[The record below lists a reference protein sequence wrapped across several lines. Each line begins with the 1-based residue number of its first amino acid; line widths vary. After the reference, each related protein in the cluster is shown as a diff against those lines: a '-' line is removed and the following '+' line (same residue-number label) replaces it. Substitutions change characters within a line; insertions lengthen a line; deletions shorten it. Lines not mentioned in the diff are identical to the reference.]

1 MLFAKIEER
10 IEQYRAFLDELAYEP
25 VLSLALEAAHTKEI
39 FRKPPDGLDYT
50 EITLPYAYG
59 EEWTTYWFRSKV
71 SMKKAREVRELFLHL
86 RTNADSL
93 VFLNGRPFA
102 ALNPFHEKVR
112 IPDWARAGSTLRF
125 DIEAYAGH
133 RYPGE
138 HPLLPDR
145 VILTLDHQVADYPI
159 LLDGGRLVT
168 KNPVVYH
175 LSYDVRV
182 LFGLARELPEDS
194 LRRNRLLK
202 GLYDALMEIHFT
214 SRGEQLEAEC
224 ARASAAIAP
233 LLQAR
238 NSVTT
243 PTIDLVGHA
252 HIDHAWLWPLWETER
267 KVARTFA
274 NMATL
279 AEEFDEFVF
288 MQSQP
293 AQLAILERE
302 YPEIFERVRAAFERG
317 QWEPNGGMWIEADC
331 NLSGGESLIRQ
342 FLVGK
347 AATREMLGYEG
358 DTLWLPDVFGYAACL
373 PQILAG
379 CEIDYFVTSK
389 INWNDTTR
397 FPYDTFVWYGIDGT
411 GVATHFI
418 TSRVNG
424 YNGRVDPHSLND
436 AWKNVQHKEIQDR
449 LIKPIG
455 EGDGGG
461 GTMRADLEQARRLQD
476 LEGAPRTR
484 WSKISE
490 SLGKIFARREEL
502 PEWRGELYL
511 ELHRGTY
518 TTQART
524 KRHNR
529 KLELALRDAEFLSVA
544 ACRLLPGPPVAQGE
558 GRAGAAYPAEQL
570 LQAWKLLLTNQFHD
584 IIPGSSITAVYRDS
598 ESSYA
603 AVGAAV
609 NEIVSEA
616 LAKIGSGTPL
626 THASLLTD
634 YLPAE
639 GGGAT
644 DMDAWPERLV
654 VWNTLSWERRD
665 VVRFKAPEDA
675 KDVPVELLADG
686 RTVPSQLGPSLDG
699 EEMIH
704 AMVAVPSMGWSALS
718 VRESSAPTTAVE
730 PISVQGRSIETPYY
744 AVEFDDS
751 MRMVSMVERETGRE
765 LVADG
770 AGFNVLGLFED
781 VPVRWDAWD
790 IDADYELKR
799 LDEIILESSEI
810 VSHGPLFLQLR
821 NRYRVG
827 SRSSLVQDLFFYAHS
842 RRVDFETQ
850 VDWREDHRM
859 LKAAF
864 ETGMH
869 AQSVRCEVQYGN
881 VLRPNHA
888 NRPADRAQFEFCA
901 HKWVAVGDS
910 TGGVAL
916 LNDCKYGYDSS
927 GGTMRI
933 TLLRSP
939 KAPDPDAD
947 MGTHRFTYS
956 ILPYH
961 GRFSVAEVV
970 RPAYELNSPAIVA
983 QGGEQFPKS
992 GSLFSV
998 DNPNIILEA
1007 VKQSEDGRGIIVR
1020 LYEASG
1026 GAGAAILSTGFEIG
1040 EVFETNML
1048 ERSESAL
1055 EHGPQRVRLRFRAFE
1070 IKTLKIVQTANAPHL
1085 R

>member
-1 MLFAKIEER
+1 MLPAKIEER
-10 IEQYRAFLDELAYEP
+10 IEQYETFLEELAYEP
-25 VLSLALEAAHTKEI
+25 VTGLELKAARTKEL
-39 FRKPPDGLDYT
+39 FRKPPEELAY
-50 EITLPYAYG
+50 EPITLPYAYG
-59 EEWTTYWFRSKV
+59 EEWTSYWFRTEVSTAKV
-71 SMKKAREVRELFLHL
+71 REDRELFLHL
-86 RTNADSL
+86 RTHADSL

-112 IPDWARAGSTLRF
+112 IPDWARAERILRF

-145 VILTLDHQVADYPI
+145 VILTLGHQVPDYPI
-159 LLDGGRLVT
+159 LLDVGRLVT

-175 LSYDVRV
+175 LYYDVLTLYGV
-182 LFGLARELPEDS
+182 AQELPEDS
-194 LRRNRLLK
+194 LRRNRVLK
-202 GLYDALMEIHFT
+202 GLYEALMGIHFT
-214 SRGEQLEAEC
+214 SRGEKLETEC
-224 ARASAAIAP
+224 ARASAALAP

-243 PTIDLVGHA
+243 PTIDLIGHA
-252 HIDHAWLWPLWETER
+252 HIDHAWLWPIRETQR

-288 MQSQP
+288 LQSQP
-293 AQLAILERE
+293 AQLAIIERE
-302 YPEIFERVRAAFERG
+302 YPEIFERVRAAFERR
-317 QWEPNGGMWIEADC
+317 QWEPNGGMWVEADC

-347 AATREMLGYEG
+347 AATQEMLGYEG

-397 FPYDTFVWYGIDGT
+397 FPYDTFTWYGIDGT

-436 AWKNVQHKEIQDR
+436 AWKHVQHKEIQDR

-484 WSKISE
+484 WSRISD
-490 SLGKIFARREEL
+490 SLEKIFARREEL

-529 KLELALRDAEFLSVA
+529 KLELALRDAEFLAAVA
-544 ACRLLPGPPVAQGE
+544 CCIPTASPAATDGAHAQGAP
-558 GRAGAAYPAEQL
+558 RASYPAARL

-584 IIPGSSITAVYRDS
+584 IIPGSSIGAVYRDS
-598 ESSYA
+598 ETSYS
-603 AVGAAV
+603 AVGAAA

-616 LAKIGSGTPL
+616 LSSMGSGKPLSHGSLLADYASDPL
-626 THASLLTD
+626 TNGL
-634 YLPAE
+634 
-639 GGGAT
+639 
-644 DMDAWPERLV
+644 PERLI
-654 VWNTLSWERRD
+654 VWNTLSWKRRD
-665 VVRFKAPEDA
+665 IVRFKLPETA
-675 KDVPVELLADG
+675 GRRPVELLAG
-686 RTVPSQLGPSLDG
+686 GERLPTQATTSLDG
-699 EEMIH
+699 EGMMH
-704 AMVAVPSMGWSALS
+704 AMVTVPSMGWTELS
-718 VRESSAPTTAVE
+718 LRKAEAPIE
-730 PISVQGRSIETPYY
+730 PDGLISMQGRSLETPYY
-744 AVEFDDS
+744 SIEFDES
-751 MRMVSMVERETGRE
+751 MRIVSMVERGTGRE
-765 LVADG
+765 LVAKG
-770 AGFNVLGLFED
+770 AAFNALELFED

-790 IDADYELKR
+790 IDADYDRKR
-799 LDEIILESSEI
+799 LDEVVLESSEV
-810 VSHGPLFLQLR
+810 VSHGALFLQLR

-827 SRSSLVQDLFFYAHS
+827 NRSSLVQDLFFYAHL

-859 LKAAF
+859 LKASF
-864 ETGMH
+864 ETGVH
-869 AQSVRCEVQYGN
+869 TQAVRCEVQYGN

-901 HKWVAVGDS
+901 HKWIAVGDS
-910 TGGVAL
+910 TAGVAL
-916 LNDCKYGYDSS
+916 LNDCKYGHDSS
-927 GGTMRI
+927 GGTMRL

-956 ILPYH
+956 ILPYQ
-961 GRFSVAEVV
+961 GSFSVTEVV
-970 RPAYELNSPAIVA
+970 RPAYELNSPALVA
-983 QGGEQFPKS
+983 GAGEHFPGS
-992 GSLFSV
+992 GSLFSL

-1007 VKQSEDGRGIIVR
+1007 VKQSEDERGIIVR
-1020 LYEASG
+1020 VYEASG
-1026 GAGAAILSTGFEIG
+1026 GEGAAGLSTGFEVG

-1048 ERSESAL
+1048 ERSERSL
-1055 EHGPQRVRLRFRAFE
+1055 EHERDRVPLQFRAFE
-1070 IKTLKIVQTANAPHL
+1070 IKTLKIVQKANAQRL

>member
-1 MLFAKIEER
+1 MLFSKISER
-10 IEQYRAFLDELAYEP
+10 IEQYETFLEGLAYEQ
-25 VLSLALEAAHTKEI
+25 VAGLSFEAASTKEI
-39 FRKPPDGLDYT
+39 FREPPQELDYAKV
-50 EITLPYAYG
+50 TLPYAYG
-59 EEWTTYWFRSKV
+59 EEWTTFWFRSEVSISKV
-71 SMKKAREVRELFLHL
+71 REDRELFLHL
-86 RTNADSL
+86 RTHADSL
-93 VFLNGRPFA
+93 VFLDGRPFA

-112 IPDWARAGSTLRF
+112 IPDWARDQRKLRI
-125 DIEAYAGH
+125 DIESYAGH

-145 VILTLDHQVADYPI
+145 VILTLDHQVPDYPV
-159 LLDGGRLVT
+159 LLEVGQLVT

-175 LSYDVRV
+175 LFYDVKTLYGV
-182 LFGLARELPEDS
+182 AKELPEDS

-202 GLYDALMEIHFT
+202 GLYDALMGVHFT
-214 SRGEQLEAEC
+214 SRGEELETEC

-238 NSVTT
+238 NSATT
-243 PTIDLVGHA
+243 PTIDLIGHA
-252 HIDHAWLWPLWETER
+252 HIDHAWLWPIWETER
-267 KVARTFA
+267 KAARTFA

-293 AQLAILERE
+293 AQLAIIERE

-397 FPYDTFVWYGIDGT
+397 FPYDTFIWYGIDGT

-418 TSRVNG
+418 TSRIHG
-424 YNGRVDPHSLND
+424 YNGRVDPRSLND
-436 AWKNVQHKEIQDR
+436 AWKNVQHKEVQDR

-461 GTMRADLEQARRLQD
+461 GTMRSDLEHARRLQD

-484 WSKISE
+484 WSKISD
-490 SLGKIFARREEL
+490 SLEKIFERREEL

-518 TTQART
+518 TTQAHT

-529 KLELALRDAEFLSVA
+529 KLELGLRDAEFLSVA
-544 ACRLLPGPPVAQGE
+544 ARVTGATQAPYPAARLLE
-558 GRAGAAYPAEQL
+558 
-570 LQAWKLLLTNQFHD
+570 AWKLLLTNQFHD
-584 IIPGSSITAVYRDS
+584 IIPGSSIGAVYRDS
-598 ESSYA
+598 EVSYS

-609 NEIVSEA
+609 NEIVREA
-616 LAKIGSGTPL
+616 LSSMGSGTPL
-626 THASLLTD
+626 AHGSLLGD
-634 YLPAE
+634 YARAGNDAAEAPAK
-639 GGGAT
+639 GF
-644 DMDAWPERLV
+644 PEELV
-654 VWNTLSWERRD
+654 VWNTLSWERNEL
-665 VVRFKAPEDA
+665 VRFRLPVQEGRGPIGLVAGRES
-675 KDVPVELLADG
+675 VPTQIG
-686 RTVPSQLGPSLDG
+686 TSLDG
-699 EEMIH
+699 EAMMH
-704 AMVAVPSMGWSALS
+704 ALVTLPSMGWIRLSPRTIDAPNPSAAS
-718 VRESSAPTTAVE
+718 
-730 PISVQGRSIETPYY
+730 ISMQGRSLETPYY
-744 AVEFDDS
+744 SIEFDET
-751 MRMVSMVERETGRE
+751 MRIVSMMERETGRE
-765 LVADG
+765 LVAQG
-770 AGFNVLGLFED
+770 AAFNRLELFED
-781 VPVRWDAWD
+781 VPVKWDAWD
-790 IDADYELKR
+790 IDADYENKR
-799 LDEIILESSEI
+799 LDEVALESSEL
-810 VSHGPLFLQLR
+810 VSQGPLFLQLR

-827 SRSSLVQDLFFYAHS
+827 SRSSLTQDLFFYAHL

-850 VDWREDHRM
+850 VDWHEDHRM
-859 LKAAF
+859 LKASF

-869 AQSVRCEVQYGN
+869 TQSVRCEVQYGN

-901 HKWVAVGDS
+901 HKWISVGDS
-910 TGGVAL
+910 TAGAAL
-916 LNDCKYGYDSS
+916 LNDCKYGHDST

-947 MGTHRFTYS
+947 MGSHRFTYS
-956 ILPYH
+956 ILPFRE
-961 GRFSVAEVV
+961 GFSVSEVV
-970 RPAYELNSPAIVA
+970 RPAYELNSPALVA
-983 QGGEQFPKS
+983 DAGAHLPQS
-992 GSLFSV
+992 GSLFGL

-1007 VKQSEDGRGIIVR
+1007 VKQSQDEEGIIVR

-1026 GAGAAILSTGFEIG
+1026 GAGAAVLSTGFEIDR
-1040 EVFETNML
+1040 VFATNML
-1048 ERSESAL
+1048 ERSERAL
-1055 EHGPQRVRLRFRAFE
+1055 EHDGDRVALHFRAFE
-1070 IKTLKIVQTANAPHL
+1070 IKTLKIVPKANAPHP